1 MAVDRTLVDP
11 EHGIP
16 ELIHRLRDDSK
27 RLLKGELRLAK
38 LEVHDG
44 IRHGGKDLLWLTL
57 AFGAAVVAL
66 VALTLVLVTLIGRL
80 ASGHMWI
87 GATVVG
93 VIEVGLGVTLIKRGV
108 GALKKPSYSLAETRE
123 SLKDTTTWA
132 KEEAESL

>member
-1 MAVDRTLVDP
+1 MAVDRTLDP

-27 RLLKGELRLAK
+27 RLLTGELRLAK

-44 IRHGGKDLLWLTL
+44 IRQGGKDLLWLAS

-66 VALTLVLVTLIGRL
+66 VALTLVLVTLIGRF

-87 GATVVG
+87 GAMVVG
-93 VIEVGLGVTLIKRGV
+93 VIEVGLGLTLIKRGG
-108 GALKKPSYSLAETRE
+108 GALREPSYSLVETRG
-123 SLKDTTTWA
+123 SLKGTTTWVRTD
-132 KEEAESL
+132 AESL